1 MKRLFALLLALPL
14 GGCTYFSNRAADF
27 GDMWRMNFE
36 TGVLGLEADV
46 KLGELAHIGVGVKG
60 FSRYGTTYLMEQES
74 KDWAEVHLPVSLFYA
89 FGKEPFALH
98 YVYALG
104 DTRTPWVWWW
114 NPYVSA
120 QDRCF
125 LLLPPLTERQ
135 SSRRTLLHAF
145 DVEVSAFVL
154 IFGVEF
160 GFSFGEFV
168 DFLLGL
174 FTIDIAG
181 DDTPEGRA
189 KRRLYELP
197 EVPAK
202 P

>member
-1 MKRLFALLLALPL
+1 MKRLVLLVLPL
-14 GGCTYFSNRAADF
+14 CGCTYFQNRAADF
-27 GDMWRMNFE
+27 GDMWRLNAE
-36 TGVLGLEADV
+36 IGALGLEADV
-46 KLGELAHIGVGVKG
+46 KLGELAHIGVGMKG
-60 FSRYGTTYLMEQES
+60 FSRHGTTYLIDQES
-74 KDWAEVHLPVSLFYA
+74 KDWAEIYLPVSLVYA

-104 DTRTPWVWWW
+104 DTRSVYVWWW
-114 NPYVSA
+114 NPYVAA

-125 LLLPPLTERQ
+125 MLLPPLTEQ
-135 SSRRTLLHAF
+135 HSSRRTLLHAF

-154 IFGVEF
+154 VFGIEI
-160 GFSFGEFV
+160 GFSLGEFV

-189 KRRLYELP
+189 KRRLYDLP
-197 EVPAK
+197 EIPTR